1 MRLSAHV
8 YSETK
13 QDGVWVADTARTFL
27 LKELVTTGQIEA
39 HMQETPIPESLQLFG
54 LLSDEA
60 WESLPWS
67 YWQKGMP
74 DDVSPEVHA
83 VSQAWEGDGFG
94 HNYLTLQE
102 LTEKYAELSADPRPL
117 ARELRQPLG
126 DVIYTMSSDAHQ
138 EASPEDRRIVFWFN
152 Q

>member
-13 QDGVWVADTARTFL
+13 QEGLWVADAARTFTM
-27 LKELVTTGQIEA
+27 KELVTTGQSEA
-39 HMQETPIPESLQLFG
+39 HMEETYIPQDPALYG

-67 YWQKGMP
+67 FWQKGVP
-74 DDVSPEVHA
+74 DDVSTEVRA
-83 VSQAWEGDGFG
+83 VSQTWEGDGFG
-94 HNYLTLQE
+94 HSYLTLQE
-102 LTEKYAELSADPRPL
+102 LTEKYVELLADPREL
-117 ARELRQPLG
+117 AQTLQKPLG
-126 DVIYTMSSDAHQ
+126 EVIYTMSSDMHQ
-138 EASPEDRRIVFWFN
+138 VSSPEDRRIVFWFN

>member
-1 MRLSAHV
+1 V

-13 QDGVWVADTARTFL
+13 KEGLWVADAARSFTM
-27 LKELVTTGQIEA
+27 KELVTLGRAEA
-39 HMQETPIPESLQLFG
+39 HMDETTIPQQPELFG

-74 DDVSPEVHA
+74 DDVSSEVQA
-83 VSQAWEGDGFG
+83 VSQTWEGDGFG

-102 LTEKYAELSADPRPL
+102 LTEKYVELLEDPRAL
-117 ARELRQPLG
+117 AQTLQKPLG
-126 DVIYTMSSDAHQ
+126 EVIYTMSSDMHQ
-138 EASPEDRRIVFWFN
+138 VNSPEDRRIVFWFS